1 MRLAKMLVEF
11 DSEAKPHRLITKL
24 IFMTEGGLEL
34 MTTDAPAYIMCV
46 TMNSAVLCEGCM
58 EII

>member
-1 MRLAKMLVEF
+1 MLVEF